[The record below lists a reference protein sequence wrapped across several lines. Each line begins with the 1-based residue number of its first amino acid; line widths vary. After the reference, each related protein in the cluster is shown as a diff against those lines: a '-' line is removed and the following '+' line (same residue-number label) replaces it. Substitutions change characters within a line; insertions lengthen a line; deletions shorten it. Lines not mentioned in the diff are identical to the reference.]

1 MQILNTGYIL
11 VRVQHRI
18 LYVIPHVEPTCI
30 SIALFVIPQVISGG
44 VGVTEA
50 LAVDWV
56 GRNIYWTEYVLETVE
71 VASMDG
77 AHRTVLFS
85 QNVTNPRAIVL
96 DPSAE

>member
-1 MQILNTGYIL
+1 MEILSAGYTP
-11 VRVQHRI
+11 VRVLHAMP
-18 LYVIPHVEPTCI
+18 YVIPKVNVFQ
-30 SIALFVIPQVISGG
+30 SLYSLYPQVISGG